1 MFTKKQREVALGCVR
16 RSGTAGTVWVVLA
29 LPVLLMLAKVLEA
42 APAVLSTGGSEPL
55 HVISSPL
62 IVDPNLSAPRLE
74 FTFGFGTDEQP
85 TPGQFLD
92 SVSFTL
98 QGANHQTA
106 LFFTADAN
114 QVFWAPPNPG
124 GLTLSESEISRA
136 ATPFDIGTFHF
147 LNENAFSVSVPIPDE
162 LEDQSPTLFFDLFD
176 NENGVESLAY
186 LQDVRVVPEPTSIAL
201 LSFFGCLYFISRRFF
216 RRTV

>member
-1 MFTKKQREVALGCVR
+1 
-16 RSGTAGTVWVVLA
+16 
-29 LPVLLMLAKVLEA
+29 LPVLLMLAESAGA
-42 APAVLSTGGSEPL
+42 APAVLTTGGSDPL
-55 HVISSPL
+55 HVVSAPVI
-62 IVDPNLSAPRLE
+62 IDPNLSTPRLE
-74 FTFGFGTDEQP
+74 FTFGFGTDEEP
-85 TPGQFLD
+85 APGQFLD

-114 QVFWAPPNPG
+114 QVFWAPANPG

-147 LNENAFSVSVPIPDE
+147 LNEIAFSVSVRIPDE
-162 LEDQSPTLFFDLFD
+162 LQDQSPTLFFDLFD
-176 NENGVESLAY
+176 NQNGMESLAY
-186 LQDVRVVPEPTSIAL
+186 LQDVRVVPEPTPIAL
-201 LSFFGCLYFISRRFF
+201 LLSFGCLFFISRRFF